1 MPSTLRLEVKEK
13 QTRNQCCKRTHAPK
27 DKVWAVRPIRTSDKI
42 RSKCQV
48 SRHWNETWKDR
59 KGKSSLLDPLS
70 ICIHLCSSVSNI
82 PGCSWAC
89 HLRGLPW
96 TSNESF
102 GHTSSLLCLILHSF
116 LHVFCMS
123 SACLV
128 LCHTGL
134 SPSIEPSV
142 HGVGPSLRVKLS
154 HEHLGLSLDMRNLH
168 RLSKVHSNS
177 SQRQKIFC
185 SIRLKEQKAWRNLK
199 NSVLSFDIR

>member
-42 RSKCQV
+42 RSKCLW
-48 SRHWNETWKDR
+48 RHWNETWKDR
-59 KGKSSLLDPLS
+59 KGKEQPFGRILYPSVF
-70 ICIHLCSSVSNI
+70 ICIQYPWVLLSLSFEGTSLDFQRIIWPHVFI
-82 PGCSWAC
+82 T
-89 HLRGLPW
+89 LPD
-96 TSNESF
+96 SAF
-102 GHTSSLLCLILHSF
+102 L

-123 SACLV
+123 SECFV

-134 SPSIEPSV
+134 YPSIEPSV
-142 HGVGPSLRVKLS
+142 HGVGPSLRVKLC
-154 HEHLGLSLDMRNLH
+154 HEHLGLSLNMRNLH

-177 SQRQKIFC
+177 SQRQQIFC